1 MADEIISRVARTVA
15 CLPRLRILSALARE
29 GETAPPRLAHDLC
42 MRLDS
47 VSVHLKHLSTA
58 GLIQRR
64 RSGAWC
70 YGVAASPYPPSVF
83 SGRVAAWLYN
93 LLRQPE
99 LAVSHRRLDQVR
111 CVDDRTAHVPL
122 RLESPWR
129 EVDSTWLSEDG
140 SWSPAFRPPP
150 SNGGKDADRRPV
162 LRTCRRRVG
171 ANGIA
176 DLINSATDLSSPHMD
191 VMARPESRPVTDKAT
206 RSEVSARACP
216 LLHAKAGLP
225 AKAPKLPPACIR
237 TGWPTH
243 SRPPV
248 ARAISYYTVARRIVS
263 GYGRPA

>member
-1 MADEIISRVARTVA
+1 MRVYHGCGFSRPSRVKEKPPHPGSLTTCACVSTPSAYISNTCPQRDSFSVGGQARGVTGLPHRLTRRV
-15 CLPRLRILSALARE
+15 CLAAEWRR
-29 GETAPPRLAHDLC
+29 G
-42 MRLDS
+42 
-47 VSVHLKHLSTA
+47 ST
-58 GLIQRR
+58 I
-64 RSGAWC
+64 S
-70 YGVAASPYPPSVF
+70 
-83 SGRVAAWLYN
+83 

-162 LRTCRRRVG
+162 LRTCRRRVR